1 MPRKDS
7 FHETVK
13 RALEKDGWHITHDPF
28 VIEFEGLRLMADL
41 GAERIFAAER
51 EGSKIV
57 VEVKV
62 FGGASKTSDLEKA
75 LGQYDLYEMY
85 LAELEP
91 ERQVFLAVSAEIF
104 EKFFQK
110 NAINFVVKKKKLRL
124 LVFNHE
130 TEDVVRWIN

>member
-1 MPRKDS
+1 MPRKDF

-13 RALEKDGWHITHDPF
+13 RALEKDGWRITHDPF

-51 EGSKIV
+51 EGNKIV

-62 FGGASKTSDLEKA
+62 FGGKSKTSDFEKA
-75 LGQYDLYEMY
+75 IGQYDLYEIY
-85 LAELEP
+85 LTELEP
-91 ERQVFLAVSAEIF
+91 DRQVFLAVSAEVF

-110 NAINFVVKKKKLRL
+110 AAIDFAVKKKRLRL
-124 LVFNHE
+124 LVFDHKTAE
-130 TEDVVRWIN
+130 VVQWIS

>member
-1 MPRKDS
+1 
-7 FHETVK
+7 
-13 RALEKDGWHITHDPF
+13 
-28 VIEFEGLRLMADL
+28 MADL

-75 LGQYDLYEMY
+75 LRQYDLYEMY

-91 ERQVFLAVSAEIF
+91 EDKYFSRFQQKYLKS
-104 EKFFQK
+104 FF
-110 NAINFVVKKKKLRL
+110 KKMQ
-124 LVFNHE
+124 
-130 TEDVVRWIN
+130 